1 MKKVGLLSFLF
12 LISQII
18 IGLDEQDQNLDLY
31 SNEFKSMKSL
41 FSSCVNLSDPLKTNP
56 IKQEPPDYPRRALE
70 LGISGTTLLKIRV
83 KKDGTVKNTEIVWSS
98 ADNPK
103 YKTIF
108 DRSSIRSGNKFVY
121 EPKVNSI
128 GENIEFTAYTIS
140 KFYIEGTE
148 ETLYLGSQNRKFNKL
163 KKMMSKDPNKFL
175 NEVEILLSTNELEP
189 LQRAIYLFFKGLTL
203 YQQGEDRQK
212 IISILEKSQKLYYK
226 IFIYKTD
233 NDEDKTLYLMGNNE
247 SKLHTYVGVLLGQL
261 YLEKAMWNEASIQFS
276 SVLRNMKNNK
286 KSKSTRYLQSYISLG
301 ISTYN
306 LKLWCQADESWN
318 NAITMAK
325 SLNTKFPDYL
335 INFKEEANKRR
346 GQNSEQ

>member
-1 MKKVGLLSFLF
+1 MKRVGLLSFLF

-18 IGLDEQDQNLDLY
+18 VGLDEQDQNLDLY
-31 SNEFKSMKSL
+31 PNEFQSMKSL
-41 FSSCVNLSDPLKTNP
+41 FSSCINLSDPLKTNP
-56 IKQEPPDYPRRALE
+56 IKQEPPDYPRRALQ
-70 LGISGTTLLKIRV
+70 LGIGGTTLIKIRV
-83 KKDGTVKNTEIVWSS
+83 NEDGTVKNTEIVWSS

-128 GENIEFTAYTIS
+128 GENIEFTAYAIS

-148 ETLYLGSQNRKFNKL
+148 ETLYLGSQNRNFNKL

-175 NEVEILLSTNELEP
+175 NEVETLLGSNELEP

-212 IISILEKSQKLYYK
+212 IISILEKSQKLYYE

-233 NDEDKTLYLMGNNE
+233 NDEDKNLYLMGNNE

-286 KSKSTRYLQSYISLG
+286 KSKSTRYLQSYINLG
-301 ISTYN
+301 ISTYS

-318 NAITMAK
+318 SAITMAK
-325 SLNTKFPDYL
+325 SLNKKFPDYL
-335 INFKEEANKRR
+335 IKFKEDANKRR
-346 GQNSEQ
+346 RQNSE